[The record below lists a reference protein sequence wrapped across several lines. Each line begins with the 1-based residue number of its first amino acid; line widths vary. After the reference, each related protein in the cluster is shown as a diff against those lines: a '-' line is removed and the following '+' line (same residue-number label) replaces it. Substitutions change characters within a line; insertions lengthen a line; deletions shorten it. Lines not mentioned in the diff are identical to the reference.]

1 MKNVKKC
8 IQCAGSGIVMGI
20 GMIQCDC
27 HNCNGKGKVEEAIDD
42 IEYLEVKSSESYNKA
57 IDQIKSLDSS
67 ISDEKAKELF
77 DEELKKI
84 EKDDKSK
91 NTEKKKKE

>member
-1 MKNVKKC
+1 MKNFKKC
-8 IQCAGSGIVMGI
+8 NQCAGSGVVLGA
-20 GMIQCDC
+20 GMMQWEC
-27 HNCNGKGKVEEAIDD
+27 HNCEGRGKVEEAIDD
-42 IEYLEVKSSESYNKA
+42 IEYLEVKNSESYNKA

-67 ISDEKAKELF
+67 ISEEKAKELF

-91 NTEKKKKE
+91 NIDKKN